1 MLTNNWRAK
10 LKYLLTGTNG
20 EMLDENGSTLRYND
34 NFSVMKAKIGTG
46 TTEEKATDYKLE
58 CEISSGYTAAINI
71 NATNEYLT
79 EGGILNV
86 VVNVT
91 NTSQEQLSF
100 SELGLFGN
108 GYSALFEYGM
118 FAREV
123 FKEPIVIP
131 PGGGAVFRVRTCIEN
146 LVALLTSLF
155 AKKGGVCYAD

>member
-10 LKYLLTGTNG
+10 LKFLLTETNG
-20 EMLDENGSTLRYND
+20 EMLDENGSTLNYNN
-34 NFSVMKAKIGTG
+34 NFSTMKAKIGTG

-108 GYSALFEYGM
+108 GYSTQAGYGM

-123 FKEPIVIP
+123 FDTPITLA
-131 PGGGAVFRVRTCIEN
+131 PGETKSFV
-146 LVALLTSLF
+146 LKLF
-155 AKKGGVCYAD
+155 

>member
-10 LKYLLTGTNG
+10 LQFLLTGKNG
-20 EMLDENGSTLRYND
+20 DMLNENGSRLSYNN

-58 CEISSGYTAAINI
+58 YEISSGYTAAINI

-79 EGGILNV
+79 EGGILSV

-91 NTSQEQLSF
+91 NTSIEQLSF

-108 GYSALFEYGM
+108 DYSTEVPYGM

-123 FKEPIVIP
+123 FDTPITLA
-131 PGGGAVFRVRTCIEN
+131 PGETKSFV
-146 LVALLTSLF
+146 LKLF
-155 AKKGGVCYAD
+155 